1 VIATLRRGGFPV
13 ETVPHA
19 YSLLDSYT
27 YGFVVQEA
35 ALPTDLGDAPA
46 MAEAFLSQLDR
57 GAFPN
62 LAELTTVVARD
73 AGEAADEFGFGLDM
87 VLDAIER
94 LLPRRGRGRG

>member
-1 VIATLRRGGFPV
+1 M
-13 ETVPHA
+13 PHA